1 MSPDRA
7 AARRERRQGAYDEIV
22 LDSKLTVPS
31 LPGWVVPRVRIS
43 QRISHG
49 ACGPVTVITGPPGTG
64 KTTALALWAVART
77 GTQPTAWVTLDRYD
91 NRPESFWSHVREALR
106 RCDVPLPVSIQDTSD
121 VTEHRFLRQIASALE
136 AQDPAV
142 VLILDDLHLLTER
155 RTLDGL
161 EYVMQNARSG
171 LHLVAASRAD
181 PRLALHKY
189 RLTGE
194 MTEIRGGDLAF
205 TASEAALLMAQHGI
219 TLPRESVEQLT
230 RRHEGWAAG
239 LRMAALAMSE
249 HPDPGHIVGELDAE
263 DRAIAGYLLDEV
275 VSTQSVQAREVL
287 LQTSILDR
295 VSGELAA
302 DLTGDAQA
310 GEVIAALAR
319 ANTFIQPLGHGWYRY
334 HWLFR
339 EVLRLKLRQEFS
351 AKVTELHRR
360 AAGWLWRHG
369 TLTEAVAQAAQG
381 GDWEMAARMA
391 AAELAIGQ
399 LADPGTSAGL
409 ADWFR
414 RMPADLE
421 YGEPPSALVL
431 AALAARDLRHDDS
444 AAWLAGARRT
454 MALLAPEER
463 ARSRLA
469 AAMIE
474 LAVARRSGD
483 LDAAATAA
491 AQAEGV
497 FGEIP
502 DRTLARH
509 PEVRGQVLTGRGA
522 VELWAGHLDSAAS
535 LLDAGADA
543 ADGNRDHA
551 TAVGHRALVEVM
563 RGRLGSAIDLATAAT
578 APRGTPATPG
588 GSVCAAAEVALAWA
602 QLERCQLDEA
612 RNGLSRAAKALR
624 GVPDKLTSSLA
635 CLVAARYR
643 LAAGRP
649 DSAPKLVSQARSGWS
664 PPDWLEH
671 KLILAQSHALAAAG
685 DAKEALTI
693 AKRAEPEATLEGLV
707 AMARAYL
714 AGSDPEAAG
723 KALAAA
729 SAAAAASAP
738 NHARLEARLLAAAVS
753 HHREDDTECRKQL
766 LLALKLAEPERVRL
780 PFAMERAWI
789 QPLLRHD
796 PLLAKAFHRVFA
808 PGQARSQGGWDRLA
822 AVAVDRLSGRELEVL
837 HHVSSLESN
846 AEIAAAMY
854 LSVHTVKTHI
864 RHILEKLGVQHRGEA
879 VRIARQLQLL

>member
-1 MSPDRA
+1 MSADCA
-7 AARRERRQGAYDEIV
+7 AARREQRQGVHDEIV
-22 LDSKLTVPS
+22 LDSKLTAPS
-31 LPGWVVPRVRIS
+31 LPGWVVPRARIS

-49 ACGPVTVITGPPGTG
+49 ARGPVTVITGPPGAG
-64 KTTALALWAVART
+64 KTTALALWAAART

-106 RCDVPLPVSIQDTSD
+106 RCGVPLPESIQDASD
-121 VTEHRFLRQIASALE
+121 VTEHRFLRQITAALD

-142 VLILDDLHLLTER
+142 TLILDDLHLLTER

-161 EYVMQNARSG
+161 EYVMRNARSG

-181 PRLALHKY
+181 PQLALHKY
-189 RLTGE
+189 RLAGE
-194 MTEIRGGDLAF
+194 MTEIRDGDLTF
-205 TASEAALLMAQHGI
+205 TVSEASLLMAQHGI
-219 TLPRESVEQLT
+219 RLPRESVEQLT

-239 LRMAALAMSE
+239 LRMTALAMSE
-249 HPDPGHIVGELDAE
+249 HPDPGHCVSEIDAE

-275 VSTQSVQAREVL
+275 VSAQSVQAREVL

-319 ANTFIQPLGHGWYRY
+319 ANTFIQPLGQGWYRY

-360 AAGWLWRHG
+360 AAGWLWHHG
-369 TLTEAVAQAAQG
+369 TLTEAVAQAVQG
-381 GDWEMAARMA
+381 GEWEMAARMA

-399 LADPGTSAGL
+399 LADPGAGAGL

-421 YGEPPSALVL
+421 YREPPPALVL
-431 AALAARDLRHDDS
+431 AALAARDLRHDDC
-444 AAWLAGARRT
+444 AAWLADARRT
-454 MALLAPEER
+454 MAVLAPEDQI
-463 ARSRLA
+463 RSRLA

-474 LAVARRSGD
+474 LTVARRSGD
-483 LDAAATAA
+483 LDAAVTAA
-491 AQAEGV
+491 AQVEGV

-509 PEVRGQVLTGRGA
+509 PEVRAQVLTGRGA

-535 LLDAGADA
+535 LLGAGAD
-543 ADGNRDHA
+543 ADGNRDQA
-551 TAVGHRALVEVM
+551 TAVGHRALVEAL

-578 APRGTPATPG
+578 APRATPATPG

-612 RNGLSRAAKALR
+612 RIGLSRATKALR
-624 GVPDKLTSSLA
+624 GVPDKVTSSLA
-635 CLVAARYR
+635 CLVAVRHR
-643 LAAGRP
+643 LATGRP

-664 PPDWLEH
+664 PPDWLER
-671 KLILAQSHALAAAG
+671 KLMLAQSHALAAAG
-685 DAKEALTI
+685 DAKEALAI
-693 AKRAEPEATLEGLV
+693 AKRAEPEGTLDGLV

-714 AGSDPEAAG
+714 AAGDPEAAG
-723 KALAAA
+723 QALAAA
-729 SAAAAASAP
+729 SVAATASAP
-738 NHARLEARLLAAAVS
+738 DRVRLEAQLLAAAAC

-766 LLALKLAEPERVRL
+766 LQSLKLAEPEHVRL
-780 PFAMERAWI
+780 PFAMERTWI
-789 QPLLRHD
+789 LPLLRHD
-796 PLLAKAFHRVFA
+796 PLLARAFQRVVG
-808 PGQARSQGGWDRLA
+808 PGQAHYEGEWDRPS
-822 AVAVDRLSGRELEVL
+822 AVAADQLSGRELEVL

-854 LSVHTVKTHI
+854 LSIHTVKTHV